1 MRAPLPLRGWNGVR
15 LYVPRMK
22 AFSRASTAPGD
33 SSCSNKVR
41 SSLSDLDPPH
51 TRAERVQRGL
61 QLRAHAAADHVA
73 VEQRVRIGGVQLRK
87 DFALRIHNA
96 GDVGDEHKRLGAER
110 DGDGARG
117 GVGVMDAK

>member
-1 MRAPLPLRGWNGVR
+1 MRAPLPLRGWKGAR

-22 AFSRASTAPGD
+22 AFSRASTASGD

-51 TRAERVQRGL
+51 ARAERVQRGL

-73 VEQRVRIGGVQLRK
+73 VEQRVRVGSVQARK
-87 DFALRIHNA
+87 DVALRIEHA
-96 GDVGDEHKRLGAER
+96 GDVGDEHER
-110 DGDGARG
+110 PPP
-117 GVGVMDAK
+117 